1 MFNDRADAGR
11 QLAEKLRKYS
21 GANSILLAI
30 PRGGVTVAY
39 EISKELKIPVDV
51 IIVRKVGHPYNPEYA
66 LGAVGVDGSF
76 IHTAHVQ
83 GVSQE
88 YIDSMVRE
96 KQSEAKERYLE
107 LRGDKPPI
115 DLKDKIAIL
124 VDDGVATGSTMLMAV
139 MLVKE
144 KNPKKIVIAVP
155 VAPPDTIKQLEKVAD
170 EVINLLAP
178 YGFMAIG
185 QYYRDFSQVS
195 TEEAK
200 RMLEGL

>member
-76 IHTAHVQ
+76 IHTAHGQ

-155 VAPPDTIKQLEKVAD
+155 VAPPDTIKQLEKIAD

-200 RMLEGL
+200 RMLEEL

>member
-76 IHTAHVQ
+76 IHTAHGQ

-200 RMLEGL
+200 RMLEEL

>member
-21 GANSILLAI
+21 GENSILLAI

-76 IHTAHVQ
+76 IHTAHGQ

-200 RMLEGL
+200 RMLEEL

>member
-200 RMLEGL
+200 RMLEEL

>member
-76 IHTAHVQ
+76 IHTAHGQ

-124 VDDGVATGSTMLMAV
+124 VDDGVETGSTMLMAV

-200 RMLEGL
+200 RMLEEL

>member
-21 GANSILLAI
+21 GENSILLAI

-76 IHTAHVQ
+76 IHTAHGQ

>member
-21 GANSILLAI
+21 GANSILLAV

-66 LGAVGVDGSF
+66 LGAVGVDSSF
-76 IHTAHVQ
+76 IHTAHGQ

-115 DLKDKIAIL
+115 DLKNKIAIL

-144 KNPKKIVIAVP
+144 KTPKKIVIAVP

-200 RMLEGL
+200 RMLEEL

>member
-1 MFNDRADAGR
+1 M
-11 QLAEKLRKYS
+11 
-21 GANSILLAI
+21 
-30 PRGGVTVAY
+30 
-39 EISKELKIPVDV
+39 
-51 IIVRKVGHPYNPEYA
+51 
-66 LGAVGVDGSF
+66 
-76 IHTAHVQ
+76 
-83 GVSQE
+83 
-88 YIDSMVRE
+88 
-96 KQSEAKERYLE
+96 
-107 LRGDKPPI
+107 
-115 DLKDKIAIL
+115 
-124 VDDGVATGSTMLMAV
+124 GVATGSTMLMAV

-200 RMLEGL
+200 RMLEEL

>member
-76 IHTAHVQ
+76 IHTAHGQ